1 MNAQTTILALIMEN
15 DEQFLKDLGERIREL
30 RKARGMTQEELAD
43 TLGVT
48 QALIASYETARRS
61 IPLRKLVVLADALGI
76 SIEEVVG
83 RSPARRQKRGPTSK
97 IEERLLAI
105 EKLPRS
111 EQQFVIRMLDNALAH
126 AQ

>member
-1 MNAQTTILALIMEN
+1 MDAQTTILALIMEN

-61 IPLRKLVVLADALGI
+61 IPLRKLVVLAEALGI

-83 RSPARRQKRGPTSK
+83 RNPARRRKRGPTSK